1 MMPKFYPD
9 HAVEIVAPKYGSAY
23 RIGGCLLLTCK
34 HLFDDNNRC
43 KVRFRSPSNYSDKQ
57 DIDAKVIWKAPD
69 NIDIALVELPETIE
83 ICDAVSFGQ
92 LPDANTTKKVKFDF
106 LGFPQFLRYKEEGI
120 RYATGLPIEG
130 TIDVATR
137 APYNRLLLNIKDS
150 KDTQPTDQ
158 QLENLGENQSPWEGT
173 SGSAIVCNG
182 LVIGVQS
189 RHPIRERPA
198 SLEAESLA
206 RVYDNQEWCKLL
218 EKHDIDPEPKPVIS
232 VSLISRSYRNQAPP
246 KPSYFVERPEVSDK
260 LKELLLSKETA
271 KTGTLV
277 ISAIYGLGGIGKS
290 TLAAALAQEKDV
302 QAYFPDGIF
311 WATLGQQPDILSFLH
326 GWIQALG
333 DYDFKPTGIDAASLQ
348 LRTLLADKK
357 ALLVVDDLW
366 NAEDVEPFRVAGAGC
381 KLLVTTR
388 EAPVIGAI
396 RYDLDIMTEA
406 QSLALLRAYLKH
418 ELTLED
424 QKQAKKLAKI
434 VGYLPLALE
443 LTAAQVEDDIPWA
456 ELLEDLRAEIANL
469 EILDR
474 LEAEDITNQEK
485 RKHYSLIASFN
496 LSLKRLS
503 PQRLQQF
510 IWLGVL
516 PDDVTITE
524 KMATTLW
531 DCRLTEA
538 KKTLRYL
545 RRKALL
551 LTGVSSEQITNY
563 RVHDLLHYL
572 ARKLLQASP
581 YPEKEYQLPGL
592 GLSIAEAHRQLLTR
606 YQKQTENGLWH
617 SLEDDGYI
625 YNQLIWHLEKAGKIG
640 EIHQLLREETAERGN
655 GWYSKCEKEGKTA
668 TFIKDVSRAW
678 QLAEADFANNP
689 SQSIGLQV
697 RYGLITTSLN
707 SLAGNIAPELI
718 ALLVKHEIWTP
729 AQGLAYVRQ
738 NQDAKKR
745 AKGLTVISPYLPPA
759 LLPEALAVIRTIGR
773 ESDRAGALTHLAPHL
788 SESLL
793 PEALE
798 VARAIGRESDRAE
811 ALTGLAPHLPKSL
824 LPEALEVAR
833 AIGRESDRAEALRG
847 LAPHLPKS
855 LLPEALEV
863 ARAIGDERYRAG
875 ALRGLAPYL
884 PKVIPEALEVAR
896 AIGDEIYRAEA
907 LTGLAPYLP
916 ESLLPEALEI
926 ARAIR
931 DESYRAMALRG
942 LAPYLLKVLPEA
954 LDNEEYFAMALRG
967 LASHLPAS
975 LLPKALEVARAI
987 RDESYRAEALT
998 RLAPYLPES
1007 LLPEA
1012 LEIGRTI
1019 EDKYRCA
1026 KALTGLAPYLS
1037 KVILEA
1043 LEVVRAIGYEPD
1055 RAKALTGL
1063 APHLSENL
1071 LPEALEIARAI
1082 EDEEYRT
1089 KALTGLA
1096 PHLSEN
1102 LLPEAL
1108 EIARAIEDEEY
1119 RTKALTGLVPYLS
1132 ESLLLNV
1139 LGVVRAI
1146 GNKSYRV
1153 WALTELALYLP
1164 KVVPEAL
1171 KFVRVIGDEYS
1182 RAIVLTELAS
1192 YLPEV
1197 LDEALEVAR
1206 AIEVARVIGHEPDRA
1221 SALTRLV
1228 PYLPKVLPEAL
1239 EAVRAIEDEYQRTL
1253 ALVGFDPYLVG
1264 LAPYLS
1270 ESLLP
1275 EALAIARAIGYESGG
1290 VEALTGL
1297 APHLPESL
1305 LPEAL
1310 EIARAIGHKSGCAEA
1325 LTVLAPHLPE
1335 SLLPEALQMARAIGD
1350 EDYRA
1355 KVLTGLVPY
1364 LPKVIPEALE
1374 VVRAIGNEY
1383 RRAKALTGLAP
1394 HLSEILLLQAL
1405 QMARAIG
1412 DEDDRA
1418 KALTGLVPY
1427 LPKVIPEALEV
1438 VRAIGN
1444 EYCRAKALTG
1454 LAPHLSENLLLQA
1467 LKVARTIGHESFL
1480 AQALTGLAPYLPE
1493 ILLPESLEVV
1503 RAIGDEDDRAEALI
1517 RLAPHLPDSL
1527 LPEALKLAIAIDNE
1541 KHRTKALTGLAP
1553 YLPKVIPEALE
1564 VVRAIGDEYRRAKA
1578 LIGLAP
1584 YLSDSLLPEALEI
1597 VRAIGDEFGG
1607 AGSLQALTEVLT
1619 PASVDQSLWEK
1630 TLHAL
1635 GTLTRPHFLETIPN
1649 LVPLILHFGGVVALR
1664 EVHQGIREVSRWW
1677 K

>member
-34 HLFDDNNRC
+34 HLFDDDNRC
-43 KVRFRSPSNYSDKQ
+43 KVRFRSLSNYSDKQ

-69 NIDIALVELPETIE
+69 NIDIALIELPETIE

-811 ALTGLAPHLPKSL
+811 ALTGLAPHLPASLLPEALEVAKAIGRESDRAEALTGLAPHLPKSL

-855 LLPEALEV
+855 LLPEALEVARAIGDERYRAGALRGLAPYLPKVIPEALEV

-1089 KALTGLA
+1089 
-1096 PHLSEN
+1096 
-1102 LLPEAL
+1102 
-1108 EIARAIEDEEY
+1108 
-1119 RTKALTGLVPYLS
+1119 
-1132 ESLLLNV
+1132 
-1139 LGVVRAI
+1139 
-1146 GNKSYRV
+1146 
-1153 WALTELALYLP
+1153 
-1164 KVVPEAL
+1164 
-1171 KFVRVIGDEYS
+1171 
-1182 RAIVLTELAS
+1182 
-1192 YLPEV
+1192 
-1197 LDEALEVAR
+1197 
-1206 AIEVARVIGHEPDRA
+1206 
-1221 SALTRLV
+1221 
-1228 PYLPKVLPEAL
+1228 
-1239 EAVRAIEDEYQRTL
+1239 
-1253 ALVGFDPYLVG
+1253 
-1264 LAPYLS
+1264 
-1270 ESLLP
+1270 
-1275 EALAIARAIGYESGG
+1275 
-1290 VEALTGL
+1290 
-1297 APHLPESL
+1297 
-1305 LPEAL
+1305 
-1310 EIARAIGHKSGCAEA
+1310 
-1325 LTVLAPHLPE
+1325 
-1335 SLLPEALQMARAIGD
+1335 
-1350 EDYRA
+1350 
-1355 KVLTGLVPY
+1355 
-1364 LPKVIPEALE
+1364 
-1374 VVRAIGNEY
+1374 
-1383 RRAKALTGLAP
+1383 KALTGLAP